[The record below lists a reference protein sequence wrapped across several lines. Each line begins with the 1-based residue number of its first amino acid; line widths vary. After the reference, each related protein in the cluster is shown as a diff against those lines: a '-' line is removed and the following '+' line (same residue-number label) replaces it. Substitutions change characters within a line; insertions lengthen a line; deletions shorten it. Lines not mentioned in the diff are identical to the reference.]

1 MKPLFSDSRNQLDEL
16 RCETTY
22 RKCEQC
28 YSEVLSLF
36 IKQINLM
43 RSMKI
48 YKNNPGQKPDIAAI
62 ETDVVMSGI
71 LEPIS
76 NKQRLDILKAV
87 SFEPKSFSAFSKL
100 TGLIAGNLFFHL
112 QKLMD

>member
-1 MKPLFSDSRNQLDEL
+1 
-16 RCETTY
+16 
-22 RKCEQC
+22 
-28 YSEVLSLF
+28 
-36 IKQINLM
+36 M

-62 ETDVVMSGI
+62 ETDVVMSEI

-76 NKQRLDILKAV
+76 NKQRLGILKTV